1 MSSDSPWVHLDRVA
15 GALTGLLV
23 GDALGVP
30 YEFHSPVSLPPADV
44 IDFRPPDAFR
54 RSHSSVPPG
63 TWSDDGAQALVL
75 LDSLLAKEGLDLEHF
90 AKGLHRWM
98 TQGFCAVDSSVFDV
112 GIQTSRA
119 LRRLA
124 GGIEPRHSGPS
135 GEEDNGNGSLMRVL
149 PLTLWH
155 TGDDQE
161 LAALSSEQSLPTHG
175 HPRARIACAL
185 YCLWVRCVLGDQSN
199 PWDEAVIRL
208 QNVAP
213 ALGFEDQEIC
223 RVLDPANA
231 SCVQGSGY
239 VVDSLWSARA
249 AVLETSSFEA
259 CVRRAVAFGND
270 TDTTAAIA
278 GGVAGAMY
286 GLAGIPSRWRSGL
299 RGRSLLDP
307 LQAALLARHQPPRK
321 AGQGAKTSQTHPIR
335 IATLMVGEGKIGI
348 TFCPGKKQ
356 SGAISGTWDRDLET
370 DLAAIRD
377 WGASD
382 ILTLIEA
389 HEMVEL
395 GVEGLPEQS
404 NAHGM
409 RWHHLPIVDQQVPDE
424 AGERVW
430 KTVAPHLMSI
440 LQQGGGVLIHCKG
453 GLGRAGTVGARL
465 LMAVNPLLT
474 PGAAISM
481 VRAVRPG
488 AIETRAQER
497 YLLAYKTEVRSE

>member
-30 YEFHSPVSLPPADV
+30 YEFHSPEALPPTDV

-90 AKGLHRWM
+90 AQGLHRWM

-199 PWDEAVIRL
+199 PWD
-208 QNVAP
+208 
-213 ALGFEDQEIC
+213 
-223 RVLDPANA
+223 
-231 SCVQGSGY
+231 
-239 VVDSLWSARA
+239 
-249 AVLETSSFEA
+249 
-259 CVRRAVAFGND
+259 
-270 TDTTAAIA
+270 
-278 GGVAGAMY
+278 
-286 GLAGIPSRWRSGL
+286 
-299 RGRSLLDP
+299 
-307 LQAALLARHQPPRK
+307 
-321 AGQGAKTSQTHPIR
+321 
-335 IATLMVGEGKIGI
+335 
-348 TFCPGKKQ
+348 
-356 SGAISGTWDRDLET
+356 
-370 DLAAIRD
+370 
-377 WGASD
+377 
-382 ILTLIEA
+382 
-389 HEMVEL
+389 
-395 GVEGLPEQS
+395 
-404 NAHGM
+404 
-409 RWHHLPIVDQQVPDE
+409 
-424 AGERVW
+424 
-430 KTVAPHLMSI
+430 
-440 LQQGGGVLIHCKG
+440 
-453 GLGRAGTVGARL
+453 
-465 LMAVNPLLT
+465 
-474 PGAAISM
+474 
-481 VRAVRPG
+481 
-488 AIETRAQER
+488 
-497 YLLAYKTEVRSE
+497 